1 MAVKTIILKPEL
13 GMVTGRDEELAV
25 AAITPGHIIERVSTG
40 KVQKQ
45 ATGAL
50 NSPFT
55 VAIENSLVGAEIDT
69 AYAADEMVQFATLKP
84 GDEAYCWLSDG
95 QNVAIGDELEFSAT
109 DGELTARSAG
119 ISKATALEAV
129 NLSASANT
137 AAGRI
142 SVMVH

>member
-13 GMVTGRDEELAV
+13 GMVTGRDEKLAV

-45 ATGAL
+45 AAGAL

-95 QNVAIGDELEFSAT
+95 QNVAIGDELEFST

-129 NLSASANT
+129 NLSASSNT

-142 SVMVH
+142 IVMVH